1 MDANDKKTALRM
13 IPYGLYVLTAEGKD
27 GSVSAATVNWV
38 TQASFDPPLVAVG
51 VKKDSGSHAHV
62 KDAGNFALNVLGKGQ
77 NGLAFTFFKP
87 AERDGNSIS
96 GESFHSG
103 STGAPVL
110 DSTPAY
116 VECKLVQTVEIGD
129 HSIFVGEVVDAGVSK
144 QPEGRADDATL
155 WLKDLGENV
164 FYGG

>member
-1 MDANDKKTALRM
+1 
-13 IPYGLYVLTAEGKD
+13 
-27 GSVSAATVNWV
+27 
-38 TQASFDPPLVAVG
+38 
-51 VKKDSGSHAHV
+51 
-62 KDAGNFALNVLGKGQ
+62 LNVLGKGQ

-103 STGAPVL
+103 STGVPIL

-144 QPEGRADDATL
+144 QPERRPDDATL
-155 WLKDLGENV
+155 WLKDLGDNV

>member
-1 MDANDKKTALRM
+1 M
-13 IPYGLYVLTAEGKD
+13 
-27 GSVSAATVNWV
+27 
-38 TQASFDPPLVAVG
+38 
-51 VKKDSGSHAHV
+51 
-62 KDAGNFALNVLGKGQ
+62 
-77 NGLAFTFFKP
+77 AFTFFKP
-87 AERDGNSIS
+87 AQREGNSIS

-103 STGAPVL
+103 STGAPIL

-144 QPEGRADDATL
+144 QPDGRADDATL
-155 WLKDLGENV
+155 WLKDLGDNV